1 MGVTTAT
8 LYSYVSRGRI
18 GRTLGSDGRSS
29 LFDLAEVDAL
39 VAASTR
45 PVPPPPTLDVRI
57 STSITQLDEREL
69 RYRQTR
75 VDDLVDEPFERVCAL
90 LWQRAPDD
98 RVTTPR
104 LRAATPTSTSTTVK
118 RPLDVLAIIRL
129 ATEVDPCLGPIDAA
143 TELLGRVAVDGHDGS
158 ADASFAERIT
168 RRWID
173 DPAPELVRA
182 VNSALVLLADHGLAT
197 STLAVRV
204 ATSVRASPISA
215 LIAGLATVQGD
226 LHGAESSH
234 AHRLLVAIE
243 RDGADAVL
251 ADDGRRHQRVAGF
264 GHKIYRDRDPRFE
277 LLLDR
282 VRALPDPTGRLR
294 VVESTIRTAAVVV
307 GQPPNIDL
315 ALAALAYVAGLP
327 EDQALFAIARIAGW
341 TAHHLEELDEAPLRF
356 RGLAD

>member
-1 MGVTTAT
+1 M
-8 LYSYVSRGRI
+8 
-18 GRTLGSDGRSS
+18 
-29 LFDLAEVDAL
+29 
-39 VAASTR
+39 
-45 PVPPPPTLDVRI
+45 
-57 STSITQLDEREL
+57 
-69 RYRQTR
+69 
-75 VDDLVDEPFERVCAL
+75 
-90 LWQRAPDD
+90 
-98 RVTTPR
+98 
-104 LRAATPTSTSTTVK
+104 
-118 RPLDVLAIIRL
+118 LAIIRL

-143 TELLGRVAVDGHDGS
+143 TELLGRVAPDGHDGS
-158 ADASFAERIT
+158 ADASLAERIT

-264 GHKIYRDRDPRFE
+264 GHKIYRDRVRVEVEGGADVPRGSGDGGQR
-277 LLLDR
+277 LSWGHGPIVPDR
-282 VRALPDPTGRLR
+282 PLTRLIWCLAHSETRPDT
-294 VVESTIRTAAVVV
+294 SQA
-307 GQPPNIDL
+307 PN
-315 ALAALAYVAGLP
+315 
-327 EDQALFAIARIAGW
+327 ETR
-341 TAHHLEELDEAPLRF
+341 R
-356 RGLAD
+356 